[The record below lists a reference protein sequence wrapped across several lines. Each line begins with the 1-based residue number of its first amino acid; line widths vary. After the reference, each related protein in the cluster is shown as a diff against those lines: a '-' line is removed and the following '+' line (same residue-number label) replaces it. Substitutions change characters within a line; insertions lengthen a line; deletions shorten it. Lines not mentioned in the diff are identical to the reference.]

1 MRVDGVTDLFG
12 KSVKTSPQLRDL
24 LFEVNGGANIHF
36 GQHWLSA
43 GEMADPFGPQANYLT
58 EFDPLRPLDRARSGS
73 FEMLEDEIW
82 TYQETLGLEGSGQLG
97 DGECLVLFG
106 YNLVELCTRPTY
118 LFFRSGAAEPVVWS
132 AAIDWVQT
140 YPDINGYLDALLP

>member
-1 MRVDGVTDLFG
+1 
-12 KSVKTSPQLRDL
+12 
-24 LFEVNGGANIHF
+24 
-36 GQHWLSA
+36 
-43 GEMADPFGPQANYLT
+43 MADPFGPQANYLT
-58 EFDPLRPLDRARSGS
+58 EFDTLRPLDRARSGF

-82 TYQETLGLEGSGQLG
+82 TYQEALGLEGSGQLG
-97 DGECLVLFG
+97 DGERLVLFG

>member
-1 MRVDGVTDLFG
+1 MRVDVVTDLFG

-36 GQHWLSA
+36 GQHCLSA

-58 EFDPLRPLDRARSGS
+58 EFDPLRPLDRARSDF

-82 TYQETLGLEGSGQLG
+82 TYQEALGLEDSGQLG
-97 DGECLVLFG
+97 DGKRLVLFG

-132 AAIDWVQT
+132 AAVDWVQT